1 MKTKIVVIIIL
12 VFSLEIFA
20 QGNLVII
27 GGGKRPIYVM
37 EKFIELAGGKKSKIL
52 VIPNASSDAI
62 DTGKYQSEQFQKLGA
77 GNSFFIFAKNE
88 IADSDSIID
97 RLSDVTGVFFSGGD
111 QRRLTG
117 DLLGTK
123 LLKRIKEIY
132 FEGGVIGGT
141 SAGAAVMS
149 RIMLTGDEA
158 KNKDSSYSFV
168 TIEKGNV
175 ITSEG
180 FGFIENAIVD
190 QHFIFRKRQ
199 NRLISLVLENPDLLG
214 IGIDE
219 ETSIIVNKDIQFQ
232 VLGEYQVIVYDV
244 SKSDISQNEKEQ
256 FSAKNIEMHILKSGD
271 KFDII
276 SKKVLKND

>member
-12 VFSLEIFA
+12 FFSLEIFA

-62 DTGKYQSEQFQKLGA
+62 DTGKYQSEQLQKLGA

-97 RLSDVTGVFFSGGD
+97 RLSDVTGVFFSEGD
-111 QRRLTG
+111 QRRLTR

-149 RIMLTGDEA
+149 KIMLTGDEA

-219 ETSIIVNKDIQFQ
+219 ETSIIINKDRQFQ
-232 VLGEYQVIVYDV
+232 VLGEYQVIVYDA

-256 FSAKNIEMHILKSGD
+256 FGANNIEMHILKSGD

-276 SKKVLKND
+276 SKKVIEND